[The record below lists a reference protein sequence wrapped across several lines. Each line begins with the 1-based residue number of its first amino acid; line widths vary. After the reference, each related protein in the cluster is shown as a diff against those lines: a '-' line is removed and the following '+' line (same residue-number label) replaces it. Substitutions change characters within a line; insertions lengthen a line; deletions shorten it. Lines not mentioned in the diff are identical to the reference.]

1 MGPMVNDVPVAMNE
15 AIRLQTGDVVSSTFS
30 TNGVRMY
37 IAVRGGFNV
46 PVINGS
52 VATHVKSKLGG
63 YGAVVCKKGMCSY
76 SAMNESPR
84 PGLIEQFY
92 LIIPCL
98 FSMKHLWH
106 DELSRQFVLC

>member
-52 VATHVKSKLGG
+52 VATHVNQSWAAMV
-63 YGAVVCKKGMCSY
+63 AVVCKKAC
-76 SAMNESPR
+76 AHTR
-84 PGLIEQFY
+84 
-92 LIIPCL
+92 
-98 FSMKHLWH
+98 
-106 DELSRQFVLC
+106 R